1 MNVCPKMKDRVIFK
15 YKHMVIKK
23 YKHGYLL
30 FNSFDRIIG
39 KSIDLYGEWC
49 DEELKLLDKYL
60 NEGDAII
67 DAGANIGTHT
77 VFFAKKVKEK
87 GRVYAFEPQR
97 ILFQNLCANVSLN
110 WLTNVECCNMALGK
124 TSRQIIV
131 PYLNYLQ
138 RKNFGGLRL
147 GTFREGEK
155 IRLEAI
161 DNFKLEKCNLI
172 KIDVEGM
179 EAEVLKGASKTISK
193 HKPILFV
200 ENNTEKYS
208 RNIIKYVHKLSYKAY
223 WHIRPYYNKNNYYK
237 NKNELFKK
245 YGNEINMICF
255 SKNSRFSCNLPRV
268 EGVNDTGVNAMKRMK
283 IHQ

>member
-1 MNVCPKMKDRVIFK
+1 MKNKILFK
-15 YKHMVIKK
+15 NKHMEIKK

-49 DEELKLLDKYL
+49 EEELKLLNKYI
-60 NEGDAII
+60 NEGDTII
-67 DAGANIGTHT
+67 DVGANIGTHT
-77 VFFAKKVKEK
+77 VFFAKKVKDK

-97 ILFQNLCANVSLN
+97 IIFQNLCANISLN
-110 WLTNVECCNMALGK
+110 WLTNVECYNMALGK
-124 TSRQIIV
+124 SSGYIFA

-147 GTFREGEK
+147 GKYTEGEK
-155 IRLEAI
+155 IKLVAI
-161 DNFKLEKCNLI
+161 DSLKLEKCNLI

-179 EAEVLKGASKTISK
+179 EADVLKGASKTISK
-193 HKPILFV
+193 HKPVLFV

-208 RNIIKYVHKLSYKAY
+208 KNIIKYIQKLNYKAY

-237 NKNELFKK
+237 NKNELFKQ

-255 SKNSRFSCNLPRV
+255 PKNRKFYCNLPRV
-268 EGVNDTGVNAMKRMK
+268 EGVHDTGIKAMERLK
-283 IHQ
+283 I

>member
-1 MNVCPKMKDRVIFK
+1 MKDKIFFK
-15 YKHMVIKK
+15 NKHMIIKK
-23 YKHGYLL
+23 HKHGYLL

-49 DEELKLLDKYL
+49 EEELKLLSKYI
-60 NEGDAII
+60 NEGDIVLDI
-67 DAGANIGTHT
+67 GANIGTHT
-77 VFFAKKVKEK
+77 VFFAKKVKAR
-87 GRVYAFEPQR
+87 GIVYAFEPQR
-97 ILFQNLCANVSLN
+97 IIFQNLCANVSLN
-110 WLTNVECCNMALGK
+110 WLTNVKCYNMALGK
-124 TSRQIIV
+124 SSGHIFV

-147 GTFREGEK
+147 GNFTEGEK
-155 IRLEAI
+155 IKLITI
-161 DNFKLEKCNLI
+161 DSLRLEKCNLI

-179 EAEVLKGASKTISK
+179 EADVVKGASKTISK

-208 RNIIKYVHKLSYKAY
+208 KNIIRCVQKLSYKAY

-255 SKNSRFSCNLPRV
+255 PKNRRFSCDLPK
-268 EGVNDTGVNAMKRMK
+268 VNGISDTGVKAIKRLK
-283 IHQ
+283 ILK